1 MATMPLGTR
10 QLTPERAHEALENL
24 IRERDIPG
32 AGFAA
37 CRDGEIVA
45 NVAAGVVN
53 LNTGLPATD
62 ETVWQP
68 GSIGKTYTAVLVM
81 QLVDEGLLD
90 LDRPVVTYLPNLRF
104 ADVPATKT
112 VTPRQLL
119 CHTGGIDGD
128 RIDETG
134 ALFGRGDDA
143 VARYIDSLVDL
154 PQIVEPGRLWSYCN
168 AGYVVLGRLIEVLR
182 GKSYEDVLKE
192 KLFGP
197 AGLANTFCFA
207 EEVIQRNVS
216 AGHMLGPDRKMTLA
230 PIWMPGRALGPAGTA
245 VLATMADL
253 LSFAEIFLRRGVA
266 RTGERILS
274 EASVAEMEK
283 PHAECPEREL
293 LGGHWGLGLLIKLG
307 PPAVYGHDGNTFGET
322 AALRFVP
329 EANLAFALIT
339 NREQANKSFGELSNA
354 VVDEWAGIVTS
365 RQRSPVEGLQ
375 ARNPDR
381 LVGTYANVA
390 ARITVH
396 AHDERLTMAVKMERE
411 TEQVLDNRPRE
422 LRPLD
427 DSTFVVHLDEVDDD
441 LQVAFIEPD
450 ASGRPSYIH
459 FGARLYRRMA

>member
-112 VTPRQLL
+112 VTARQLL

-143 VARYIDSLVDL
+143 VTRYVDSLVDL

-216 AGHMLGPDRKMTLA
+216 AGHMLGPDGKMTLA

-253 LSFAEIFLRRGVA
+253 LSLAEIFLRRGVA
-266 RTGERILS
+266 RT
-274 EASVAEMEK
+274 
-283 PHAECPEREL
+283 
-293 LGGHWGLGLLIKLG
+293 
-307 PPAVYGHDGNTFGET
+307 
-322 AALRFVP
+322 
-329 EANLAFALIT
+329 
-339 NREQANKSFGELSNA
+339 
-354 VVDEWAGIVTS
+354 
-365 RQRSPVEGLQ
+365 RQR
-375 ARNPDR
+375 NP
-381 LVGTYANVA
+381 
-390 ARITVH
+390 
-396 AHDERLTMAVKMERE
+396 
-411 TEQVLDNRPRE
+411 
-422 LRPLD
+422 
-427 DSTFVVHLDEVDDD
+427 
-441 LQVAFIEPD
+441 
-450 ASGRPSYIH
+450 
-459 FGARLYRRMA
+459 